1 MTEFFDSNPALQ
13 AAFQGG
19 IAPFVVALIV
29 ALAARTH
36 AIRMACDR
44 RRLCDP
50 GSAVDRIQLHAAV
63 RIAED
68 PPALARRAGRG
79 DRAYALESRGRSIA
93 YALAGLAGLA
103 AVWVFLTVLEQRE
116 GAVAWATGIGIV
128 VFAAPMVALML
139 SLRSDPL
146 RAGAAGVGPRTC
158 NRHRRAD
165 VGLGRLHDVGHLGR
179 CGRRGADCSSTRFAA
194 MLRAPGLLG
203 TLTIGVMIALFAEGT
218 LMLAKLPWYALAALL
233 LVPLA
238 VQLPVR
244 ETAPPVVR
252 AAILFALRAGC
263 SAHSNRR
270 RLDRTRRLNS
280 VVPFWRKCPC

>member
-29 ALAARTH
+29 ALVLARTRFAWL
-36 AIRMACDR
+36 AIVAAYATQVA
-44 RRLCDP
+44 LSTGFNFTP
-50 GSAVDRIQLHAAV
+50 LSASRKILLLSLVAPV
-63 RIAED
+63 VGIA
-68 PPALARRAGRG
+68 
-79 DRAYALESRGRSIA
+79 AYALESRGRSIA

-128 VFAAPMVALML
+128 VFAALMVALML

-146 RAGAAGVGPRTC
+146 RAAAAGVGLGLATGIVALMSASVGFMTSGISVAAGAGALLLV
-158 NRHRRAD
+158 NAFRRDAP
-165 VGLGRLHDVGHLGR
+165 
-179 CGRRGADCSSTRFAA
+179 
-194 MLRAPGLLG
+194 APGLLG
-203 TLTIGVMIALFAEGT
+203 TLTIGVMIALFAEGA

-252 AAILFALRAGC
+252 AAILFAYALVAALIPIAAVWIAPGG
-263 SAHSNRR
+263 
-270 RLDRTRRLNS
+270 
-280 VVPFWRKCPC
+280 